1 MSIKKTL
8 ILLPLFA
15 ALGACGGGG
24 GSDDPKTSSSS
35 SSQSSVV
42 QSSSSSSVVSSSS
55 SSVVS
60 SSSSSQVSSSASSVT
75 SSSSSSSSSVAG
87 NALTVS
93 VSGNLLVKNEDGE
106 IDEAAEDDD
115 ISISLSLLDENQVV
129 LKSNESEV
137 VNGEE
142 GRFGF
147 SDQLSAA
154 NAKFVVLHI
163 SKPGYT
169 DFARRFDFNERIEL
183 QAEISELP
191 TAFVEV
197 AEAETISGELVNGFN
212 FSVTDNLLG
221 ESDSGYGKELSVFIP
236 QSALPQGTD
245 TLEVQMKAYDP
256 TDPEEAAYFPGAYED
271 SDGNKLLS
279 IAFNYTE
286 VKTDQGVSLQQ
297 VAQKSRQER
306 IAAQKSGRLQKTE
319 ASEPVII
326 NRMIPVESCR
336 ALATMG
342 DSDSNTAGFQIPVY
356 TYNPN
361 SGLWDLLGQGSV
373 FNEDSELLASD
384 FTNFDCDSV
393 NYMLEIKVTNEI
405 FISNWWNLDY
415 PLVFEQPVTLCAKV
429 KLLDQGNSPLAGT
442 YVYAFDDDEN
452 RSFSA
457 SGFIADAEGNVTIS
471 LLKLNSNDPD
481 SSVTLTTW
489 SPVDGSMLEKTI
501 ELSSEAC
508 TESAPVI
515 PVQLSI
521 PSRCQVKGTLLDKN
535 ASPLPNSLIIALAD
549 NDELSETNYGTGL
562 AFTDEQ
568 GKYSVD
574 LFCGKGYQLTDY
586 LTWVSNL
593 NFETGEQGTLPK
605 VNVNGTKEAD
615 EISDDAKVVQFKD
628 LISAPKPWGTIFN
641 AEDSTDFLE
650 ANIYYTGED
659 FPLTYSFD
667 LIDTDTQEVIKHF
680 EGSVTEADFIGD
692 GDFSFANIQIRH
704 SIELPPE
711 TQYLS
716 YQISGEIKD
725 SKDIKGKLWGIFF
738 LMSDILAE

>member
-1 MSIKKTL
+1 MSVKKAFFY
-8 ILLPLFA
+8 LPLIA
-15 ALGACGGGG
+15 ALSACGGGG
-24 GSDDPKTSSSS
+24 GSDDPET
-35 SSQSSVV
+35 SSQSSIV
-42 QSSSSSSVVSSSS
+42 QSSSSSSSSLT
-55 SSVVS
+55 
-60 SSSSSQVSSSASSVT
+60 SSVT
-75 SSSSSSSSSVAG
+75 SSSSSSSVVG
-87 NALTVS
+87 NELTVS
-93 VSGNLLVKNEDGE
+93 VAGNLLVKNEDGE

-115 ISISLSLLDENQVV
+115 ISISLSLLDESQAV

-137 VNGEE
+137 VNGDE

-154 NAKFVVLHI
+154 NAKFVVVHI

-169 DFARRFDFNERIEL
+169 DFARRFEFNEKIEL

-191 TAFVEV
+191 TAVVEV
-197 AEAETISGELVNGFN
+197 AEAETISGEVVNGFN

-245 TLEVQMKAYDP
+245 SLEVQMKAYDP
-256 TDPEEAAYFPGAYED
+256 TAPEEAAYFPGAYED

-286 VKTDQGVSLQQ
+286 IKTDQGVSLQK
-297 VAQKSRQER
+297 VAQKTRQER

-326 NRMIPVESCR
+326 NRMIPSESCR

-356 TYNPN
+356 TYN
-361 SGLWDLLGQGSV
+361 SGTGLWDLLGQGSV
-373 FNEDSELLASD
+373 FNEDSELLASN
-384 FTNFDCDSV
+384 FTDFDCDSV
-393 NYMLEIKVTNEI
+393 DYMLEIKVTNEI

-429 KLLDQGNSPLAGT
+429 KLLDQGNLPLVGT

-457 SGFIADAEGNVTIS
+457 SGFISGTEGNVSIS
-471 LLKLNSNDPD
+471 LAKLNANDPD
-481 SSVTLTTW
+481 TSITLSTW
-489 SPVDGSMLEKTI
+489 SPIDGNMLEKTI
-501 ELSSEAC
+501 ELSTEAC
-508 TESAPVI
+508 AASAPVI

-535 ASPLPNSLIIALAD
+535 ANPLPNGLIMALAD
-549 NDELSETNYGTGL
+549 NDELSEVNYGTEF

-568 GKYSVD
+568 GKYSVN
-574 LFCGKGYQLTDY
+574 LFCEQNYQLADY
-586 LTWVSNL
+586 VTWVSNID
-593 NFETGEQGTLPK
+593 FEAGEQGSLPK

-615 EISDDAKVVQFKD
+615 EISDDGKVVQFKD
-628 LISAPKPWGTIFN
+628 LVSAPKPWGMIFN
-641 AEDSTDFLE
+641 AEDSADFLE
-650 ANIYYTGED
+650 ANIYYSGED
-659 FPLTYSFD
+659 FPLSYSFD
-667 LIDTDTQEVIKHF
+667 LVDADTEEVIKHF

-704 SIELPPE
+704 GIELPDQ

-716 YQISGEIKD
+716 YQIVGEIKD
-725 SKDIKGKLWGIFF
+725 SSNIKGKLWGVFF
-738 LMSDILAE
+738 LMPEFDNE

>member
-1 MSIKKTL
+1 MSVKK
-8 ILLPLFA
+8 IFVCLPLIA
-15 ALGACGGGG
+15 ALSACGGGG
-24 GSDDPKTSSSS
+24 GSDDPQVSSSS

-55 SSVVS
+55 SSSSSQTVSSSLSSVAS
-60 SSSSSQVSSSASSVT
+60 SSSSSAT
-75 SSSSSSSSSVAG
+75 G
-87 NALTVS
+87 NELTVS
-93 VSGNLLVKNEDGE
+93 VSGNLLVKDEDGE
-106 IDEAAEDDD
+106 IDEGAEDED
-115 ISISLSLLDENQVV
+115 ISISLSLLDDNQLV
-129 LKSNESEV
+129 LKSNDSEV
-137 VNGEE
+137 VSGED

-147 SDQLSAA
+147 SDQVSAA
-154 NAKFVVLHI
+154 NAKFVVVHI

-169 DFARRFDFNERIEL
+169 DFARRFDVEEKIEL

-191 TAFVEV
+191 TTFVEV
-197 AEAETISGELVNGFN
+197 AEAETISGEVVNGFN

-236 QSALPQGTD
+236 QSALPEGTEEI
-245 TLEVQMKAYDP
+245 EVQMKAYDP

-297 VAQKSRQER
+297 VARQARQER
-306 IAAQKSGRLQKTE
+306 IAAQKAGRLQKTQ

-326 NRMIPVESCR
+326 NRMIPTESCR

-373 FNEDSELLASD
+373 FNEDGELLASN
-384 FTNFDCDSV
+384 FTDFDCDSV
-393 NYMLEIKVTNEI
+393 DYMLEIKVTNEI

-457 SGFIADAEGNVTIS
+457 SGFVADVEGVATIS
-471 LLKLNSNDPD
+471 LVKLNSNDPD
-481 SSVTLTTW
+481 SSVTLSTW

-501 ELSSEAC
+501 ELSTEAC
-508 TESAPVI
+508 MESAPVI

-521 PSRCQVKGTLLDKN
+521 PSRCEVKGTLVDKN
-535 ASPLPNSLIIALAD
+535 ANPLPNGLMLALAD
-549 NDELSETNYGTGL
+549 NDDLSETNYATEF

-568 GKYSVD
+568 GKYSLS
-574 LFCGKGYQLTDY
+574 LFCEQNYKLADY
-586 LTWVSNL
+586 VTWVSNID
-593 NFETGEQGTLPK
+593 FATGEQSSLPN
-605 VNVNGTKEAD
+605 VNVNATTGTD
-615 EISDDAKVVQFKD
+615 EISDDGKLVQFKN
-628 LISAPKPWGTIFN
+628 LVSAPKPWGMIFN
-641 AEDSTDFLE
+641 VEGSSEFLE
-650 ANIYYTGED
+650 ANIYYSGED

-667 LIDTDTQEVIKHF
+667 LIDADTETVIKHF
-680 EGSVTEADFIGD
+680 EGSVTEAEFTED

-704 SIELPPE
+704 GIELPPE

-725 SKDIKGKLWGIFF
+725 AKDIKGKLWGIFF
-738 LMSDILAE
+738 LMPEFTEE

>member
-1 MSIKKTL
+1 MSVKK
-8 ILLPLFA
+8 IFVCLPLIA
-15 ALGACGGGG
+15 ALSACGGGG
-24 GSDDPKTSSSS
+24 GSDDPQVSSSS

-55 SSVVS
+55 SSSSSQTVS
-60 SSSSSQVSSSASSVT
+60 SSLSSVT
-75 SSSSSSSSSVAG
+75 SSSSSSATGSE
-87 NALTVS
+87 LTVS
-93 VSGNLLVKNEDGE
+93 VSGNLLIKDEDGE
-106 IDEAAEDDD
+106 IDEGAEDEDV
-115 ISISLSLLDENQVV
+115 SISLSLLDDNQLV
-129 LKSNESEV
+129 LKSNDSEV
-137 VNGEE
+137 VSGED

-147 SDQLSAA
+147 SDQVSAA
-154 NAKFVVLHI
+154 NAKFVVVHI

-169 DFARRFDFNERIEL
+169 DFARRFDVEEKIEL
-183 QAEISELP
+183 QVEISELP

-197 AEAETISGELVNGFN
+197 AEAETISGEVVNGFN

-297 VAQKSRQER
+297 VARQARQER
-306 IAAQKSGRLQKTE
+306 IAAQKAGRLQKTQ

-326 NRMIPVESCR
+326 NRMIPTESCR

-373 FNEDSELLASD
+373 FNEDGELLASN
-384 FTNFDCDSV
+384 FTDFDCDSV
-393 NYMLEIKVTNEI
+393 DYMLEIKVTNEI

-457 SGFIADAEGNVTIS
+457 SGFVADSEGIATIS
-471 LLKLNSNDPD
+471 LVKLNSNDPD
-481 SSVTLTTW
+481 SSVTLSTW

-501 ELSSEAC
+501 ELSTEAC
-508 TESAPVI
+508 MESAPVI

-521 PSRCQVKGTLLDKN
+521 PSRCEVKGTLVDKN
-535 ASPLPNSLIIALAD
+535 TNPLPNGLMLALAD
-549 NDELSETNYGTGL
+549 NLSETNYGTEF

-568 GKYSVD
+568 GKYSLS
-574 LFCGKGYQLTDY
+574 LFCEQNYKLADY
-586 LTWVSNL
+586 VTWVSNID
-593 NFETGEQGTLPK
+593 FATGEQSSLPN
-605 VNVNGTKEAD
+605 VNVNATTGAD
-615 EISDDAKVVQFKD
+615 EISDDGKLVQFKD
-628 LISAPKPWGTIFN
+628 LVSAPKPWGMIFN
-641 AEDSTDFLE
+641 VEGSSEFLE
-650 ANIYYTGED
+650 ANIYYSGED
-659 FPLTYSFD
+659 FPLAYSFD
-667 LIDTDTQEVIKHF
+667 LIDADTETVIKHF
-680 EGSVTEADFIGD
+680 EGSVTEAEFTED
-692 GDFSFANIQIRH
+692 GDFSFANIQILH
-704 SIELPPE
+704 GIDLPPE
-711 TQYLS
+711 TQFLS

-725 SKDIKGKLWGIFF
+725 AKDIKGKLWGIFF
-738 LMSDILAE
+738 LMPEFTEE